1 MCISAEYSVGFD
13 FYSNIYLLF
22 MPIAST
28 WTVLTKKTESSTV
41 NCINKKKSP
50 GAISNPNSLTAY
62 VYEIPFKATESNS
75 LAYLNSHW
83 CLVTSLELDP
93 MDPDTM
99 NKKHT
104 HSMSVSFD
112 SPKNASSCAA
122 CALSLLNSP
131 LGFCCIF
138 SLFIYWKH
146 FPLVPLLI
154 FELCL
159 SLAVKKKRI
168 RDKFRCARASVVCA
182 RCACSLSTFF
192 SISMFI

>member
-122 CALSLLNSP
+122 RFLLYI
-131 LGFCCIF
+131 LFVYLLETF
-138 SLFIYWKH
+138 SSRSVAH
-146 FPLVPLLI
+146 FRAMFV
-154 FELCL
+154 FSRE
-159 SLAVKKKRI
+159 KKRI